1 MKDCFKIILFE
12 FWEEHKGHRYFL
24 FNLIWQYSFN
34 STHMRVNTGNNAD
47 IGKGKAILIFT
58 QLPVR
63 VTIEFMEIYS
73 NEIEPPDFRGKKR

>member
-1 MKDCFKIILFE
+1 M
-12 FWEEHKGHRYFL
+12 H
-24 FNLIWQYSFN
+24 
-34 STHMRVNTGNNAD
+34 VNTGNNAD